1 VNQKL
6 IKINYFNNS
15 DKNINNISD
24 PNG

>member
-1 VNQKL
+1 VNQNL
-6 IKINYFNNS
+6 IKINWFCDS